1 MKCSRG
7 GLKRKTLGV
16 LLLSALSTNMALAT
30 PTFQEAVSDYNSGKY
45 ARALGILKNFKA
57 QFPNNPLVHYYIALC
72 EQAMGH
78 IPQAQEEYQWV
89 VAQGDPRLAP
99 QAATGLAQLAGKRV
113 SGGGGSRSG
122 SYSATSTSPSQPGP
136 SSSTGKPKVSK
147 VLEFWA
153 EW

>member
-1 MKCSRG
+1 MKCSRR
-7 GLKRKTLGV
+7 GLKRKLLGGM
-16 LLLSALSTNMALAT
+16 LLSALSANAVMAA

-45 ARALGILKNFKA
+45 ARALGTLKRFKA

-89 VAQGDPRLAP
+89 VAQGDSRLAP

-113 SGGGGSRSG
+113 SGGGGSRG
-122 SYSATSTSPSQPGP
+122 SYSAATTSPSQPGP
-136 SSSTGKPKVSK
+136 NSSTGKPKVSK